1 MRFSTVALLVSG
13 LVLVSV
19 VDSRQITAGDAQ
31 PVAVAA
37 APVAAPPALQ
47 RLRQRSVVVEV
58 ATAEPACGPN
68 GCRIVTGRLVGSGPI
83 LEGRRSRGGLLSR
96 MFSRRNVSVSRTR
109 SLGLSR

>member
-58 ATAEPACGPN
+58 ATSEPACGPN

-83 LEGRRSRGGLLSR
+83 LEGR
-96 MFSRRNVSVSRTR
+96 
-109 SLGLSR
+109 